1 MRTFIQ
7 KILIHPMFFKV
18 ASIIFKI
25 LTPQKFQAVFKNHY
39 YYFFFYD
46 KSFRVL
52 VFHIGVT
59 TIL

>member
-25 LTPQKFQAVFKNHY
+25 LTPQNFQVVYKNHY
-39 YYFFFYD
+39 YYYYFL
-46 KSFRVL
+46 R
-52 VFHIGVT
+52 
-59 TIL
+59 